1 MDVLARVKS
10 RAIPKVNK
18 GISEGNRY
26 WFDDPSPIGTK
37 PISGQLNALKKASD
51 TVVNKTPVVQ
61 TVKKSIPD
69 IQTKKDVLPKALPQK
84 GEYRSQLAVM
94 PRGYQYK

>member
-10 RAIPKVNK
+10 RATPKVNK

-37 PISGQLNALKKASD
+37 PISSQLDALKKASD

-69 IQTKKDVLPKALPQK
+69 IQTKKDVLPKVVPPQGGTWYK
-84 GEYRSQLAVM
+84 PAVM
-94 PRGYQYK
+94 PLGYQYK